1 MCSCSPEF
9 QVKKISLSPDT
20 PFGRYEIRSLLGVGG
35 MGEVYLAYDSQLR
48 RQVAIKLL
56 QTELTKNKVRL
67 ARFEREAYAASSLNH
82 PNIMTIYE
90 IGEQNGKH
98 FIAAEYIDGESLRQH
113 MTRSRMELREMLA
126 IVSQVADALSAA
138 HEAGI
143 IHRDIKPENVMV
155 RRDGYVK
162 VLDFGLVKLA
172 QETEVEAELNT
183 EAPTIGALV
192 DTEPGV
198 IIGTAQYMSPEQA
211 RGLEVDARSDI
222 WSLGATLYEMVAG
235 KRPFEGATT
244 TDVLAMI
251 LQREPPSLLLYQ
263 SQLPAEL
270 ERIVEKTLAKKRE
283 ERYQNAKDLSV
294 DLKRLKQRLAV
305 DAELERSVTPEE
317 EARRTGA
324 GAAITG
330 MSSKTIATTKATG
343 AAHTV
348 SSAEYVVNEIKRH
361 KVAAVLVLATI
372 VLASLAALVYYRYS
386 GARTA
391 EISSVAVLPFINQS
405 GDPNM
410 DYLSD
415 GITESLINNLAQLSS
430 LKVIS
435 RGSVFKYKGKEV
447 DPQEV
452 ARALGVRAIV
462 TGRVMQ
468 RGDQLQ
474 VSAELVNVSDKTQM
488 WGDQFN
494 RKVMDTLAV
503 QTEISQQIAGKLR
516 LRLTNAEQQQLVKDT
531 KVNPEAY
538 EQLLKGRFYRQKAPS
553 RENLTKAIECFNQ
566 AIAIDDKYALAY
578 ALLSRTYRQM
588 GANSYLDPKEA
599 MPKAETAARK
609 ALELDEGLAEAHY
622 AMAYIKQDA
631 WNWLGAEQGFKR
643 AIELSPST
651 AGAHSEY
658 AQFLSVMGR
667 HDQAISE
674 IKRGSELDPLYIP
687 WHVKLGYLYYFARQ
701 YSQAVE
707 QLKKTLEMDKNYGNT
722 HTTLGY
728 TYNAMGQYKDAIAE
742 LEESL
747 RLRGDNTSDQCFLG
761 YALAKAGRRNEAEA
775 ILKRL
780 ETTKEYVSPPE
791 LAIFY
796 VGLGEKEKAL
806 SALERAHARHDLQMQ
821 FLGVAPEYDALRSEP
836 RFQELIRKV
845 GLPQ

>member
-1 MCSCSPEF
+1 M
-9 QVKKISLSPDT
+9 
-20 PFGRYEIRSLLGVGG
+20 LGVGG

-56 QTELTKNKVRL
+56 RTELTENKVRFV
-67 ARFEREAYAASSLNH
+67 RFEREAYAASSLNH

-90 IGEQNGKH
+90 IGEHNGKH
-98 FIAAEYIDGESLRQH
+98 FIATEHIEGESLRQH
-113 MTRSRMELREMLA
+113 MTRSQMELREMLA
-126 IVSQVADALSAA
+126 IASQVADALSAA
-138 HEAGI
+138 HEAGV

-162 VLDFGLVKLA
+162 VLDFGLAKLA
-172 QETEVEAELNT
+172 QETKVNDELNT
-183 EAPTIGALV
+183 EAPTRGAV
-192 DTEPGV
+192 VQTETGSV
-198 IIGTAQYMSPEQA
+198 MGTAHYMSPEQA

-235 KRPFEGATT
+235 KRPFEAATT
-244 TDVLAMI
+244 ADVLAKI
-251 LQREPPSLLLYQ
+251 LHREPPSLLLYQ

-270 ERIVEKTLAKKRE
+270 ERIVEKALAKECE

-294 DLKRLKQRLAV
+294 DLKRLKQRLEV
-305 DAELERSVTPEE
+305 DAELERSITPEE
-317 EARRTGA
+317 EARRTGRA
-324 GAAITG
+324 GATITA
-330 MSSKTIATTKATG
+330 MNLKTIAMNKAAGT
-343 AAHTV
+343 AH
-348 SSAEYVVNEIKRH
+348 VVNEIKRH
-361 KVAAVLVLATI
+361 KGAAVLVLATI
-372 VLASLAALVYYRYS
+372 VLALAALVYYRYS
-386 GARTA
+386 STSTA
-391 EISSVAVLPFINQS
+391 AISSVAVLPFTNQS

-415 GITESLINNLAQLSS
+415 GISESLINNLSQLSS

-447 DPQEV
+447 DPSEV
-452 ARALGVRAIV
+452 ARALGVQAIV

-488 WGDQFN
+488 WGEQFN
-494 RKVMDTLAV
+494 RKVTDTLAV
-503 QTEISQQIAGKLR
+503 QTEISQQIAEKLR
-516 LRLTNAEQQQLVKDT
+516 LRLTNAEQQQLVRDT
-531 KVNPEAY
+531 RVNPEAY

-553 RENLTKAIECFNQ
+553 RDNLTKAIESFNQ
-566 AIAIDDKYALAY
+566 AIAVDDKYALAY

-631 WNWLGAEQGFKR
+631 WNWVDAEQEFKR

-651 AGAHSEY
+651 AGTHSEY

-674 IKRGSELDPLYIP
+674 IKRARELDPLYIP
-687 WHVKLGYLYYFARQ
+687 WNVKLGYIYYFARQ

-707 QLKKTLEMDKNYGNT
+707 QLKKTLEMDKDYGNT

-747 RLRGDNTSDQCFLG
+747 RLKGDNTSDRCFLG

-780 ETTKEYVSPPE
+780 ETTKEYVSLPE
-791 LAIFY
+791 LAILY
-796 VGLGEKEKAL
+796 VGLGKKEPAL
-806 SALERAHARHDLQMQ
+806 SELEQAYAAHDPQMQ
-821 FLGVAPEYDALRSEP
+821 FLGAAPEYDAVRSEP

>member
-1 MCSCSPEF
+1 
-9 QVKKISLSPDT
+9 
-20 PFGRYEIRSLLGVGG
+20 
-35 MGEVYLAYDSQLR
+35 MGEVYLAYDSQMR

-56 QTELTKNKVRL
+56 PTELTANKVRL

-82 PNIMTIYE
+82 PNIMTIHE

-98 FIAAEYIDGESLRQH
+98 FIATEYIEGESLRQH
-113 MTRSRMELREMLA
+113 MTHSRMELGEILA
-126 IVSQVADALSAA
+126 IASQVAHALSAA

-143 IHRDIKPENVMV
+143 IHRDMKPENVMV

-162 VLDFGLVKLA
+162 VLDFGLAKLA
-172 QETEVEAELNT
+172 EETKVEDELNP
-183 EAPTIGALV
+183 EAPTRGAPV
-192 DTEPGV
+192 HTEPGV
-198 IIGTAQYMSPEQA
+198 VMGTAYYMSPEQA

-222 WSLGATLYEMVAG
+222 WSLGAMLYEMVAG
-235 KRPFEGATT
+235 KRPFEGPTT
-244 TDVLAMI
+244 TDILALI
-251 LQREPPSLLLYQ
+251 LHREPPSLLLYQ
-263 SQLPAEL
+263 PQLPAEL
-270 ERIVEKTLAKKRE
+270 ERIVEKALAKERE

-294 DLKRLKQRLAV
+294 DLKRLKQRLEV
-305 DAELERSVTPEE
+305 DAELERSITPEE

-324 GAAITG
+324 GAAAVTANRA
-330 MSSKTIATTKATG
+330 KTIATKEAAG
-343 AAHTV
+343 AAPIV
-348 SSAEYVVNEIKRH
+348 SSAEYVVNEIKGH
-361 KVAAVLVLATI
+361 KGAAGLVLATI
-372 VLASLAALVYYRYS
+372 GLAIVAALVYYRYPS
-386 GARTA
+386 ARPA
-391 EISSVAVLPFINQS
+391 AISSVAVLPFSNES

-415 GITESLINNLAQLSS
+415 GISESLINNLSQLSS

-452 ARALGVRAIV
+452 ARALGVQTIV

-488 WGDQFN
+488 WGEQFN
-494 RKVMDTLAV
+494 RKVTDTLAV
-503 QTEISQQIAGKLR
+503 QTEISQQIAEKLR

-538 EQLLKGRFYRQKAPS
+538 EQLLRGRFYRQKAPS
-553 RENLTKAIECFNQ
+553 RDNLTKAIESFNQ
-566 AIAIDDKYALAY
+566 AIAVDDKYALAY

-631 WNWLGAEQGFKR
+631 WNWVGAEQEFKR

-674 IKRGSELDPLYIP
+674 IKRARELDPLYIP
-687 WHVKLGYLYYFARQ
+687 WNVKLGYIYYFARQ

-747 RLRGDNTSDQCFLG
+747 RLKGDNTSDRCFLG

-780 ETTKEYVSPPE
+780 ETTREYVSPSE
-791 LAIFY
+791 LAILY
-796 VGLGEKEKAL
+796 IGLGEKEQAL
-806 SALERAHARHDLQMQ
+806 SALERAYAAHDPQMQ
-821 FLGVAPEYDALRSEP
+821 FLGAAPEYDGVRSEP

>member
-1 MCSCSPEF
+1 V
-9 QVKKISLSPDT
+9 QKIALSPNT

-35 MGEVYLAYDSQLR
+35 MGEVYLAYDSKLR

-56 QTELTKNKVRL
+56 PTALTENKLRL

-82 PNIMTIYE
+82 PNIMTIHE

-98 FIAAEYIDGESLRQH
+98 FIATEYIEGESLREQ
-113 MTRSRMELREMLA
+113 MTRSRMELREILP

-143 IHRDIKPENVMV
+143 IHRDIKPENIMV

-162 VLDFGLVKLA
+162 VLDFGLAKLA
-172 QETEVEAELNT
+172 HETKVEGEFNT
-183 EAPTIGALV
+183 EAPTIGAPVRTQPGLV
-192 DTEPGV
+192 M
-198 IIGTAQYMSPEQA
+198 GTAYYMSPEQA

-251 LQREPPSLLLYQ
+251 LQREPPSLLRYQ
-263 SQLPAEL
+263 PQLPAEL
-270 ERIVEKTLAKKRE
+270 ERIVEKSLAKECE

-294 DLKRLKQRLAV
+294 DLKRLKQRLEV
-305 DAELERSVTPEE
+305 EAELERSITPEE
-317 EARRTGA
+317 EARRT
-324 GAAITG
+324 AARGGSPVTAI
-330 MSSKTIATTKATG
+330 SSKTIATNDAAG

-348 SSAEYVVNEIKRH
+348 SGAEYVANEIKRH
-361 KVAAVLVLATI
+361 KGAAVLVFATL
-372 VLASLAALVYYRYS
+372 VLAILAALVYYRYS
-386 GARTA
+386 RPRTA
-391 EISSVAVLPFINQS
+391 AISSVAVLPFTNQS
-405 GDPNM
+405 GDPSM

-415 GITESLINNLAQLSS
+415 GISESLINNLSQLSS

-452 ARALGVRAIV
+452 ARALGVQAIV

-474 VSAELVNVSDKTQM
+474 VNAELVNVSDKTQM
-488 WGDQFN
+488 WGEQFN
-494 RKVMDTLAV
+494 RKVTDTLAV
-503 QTEISQQIAGKLR
+503 QTEISQQIAEKLR

-599 MPKAETAARK
+599 MPKAETAVRK

-622 AMAYIKQDA
+622 AMAYIEQDG
-631 WNWLGAEQGFKR
+631 WNWAGAEQEFKR

-651 AGAHSEY
+651 AAAHSEY

-674 IKRGSELDPLYIP
+674 IKRARELDPLYIP
-687 WHVKLGYLYYFARQ
+687 WNVKLGYLYYFARQ

-728 TYNAMGQYKDAIAE
+728 TYNAMGQYKEAIAE

-747 RLRGDNTSDQCFLG
+747 RLKGDNTSDQCFLG

-780 ETTKEYVSPPE
+780 KTTKEYVSPPE

-796 VGLGEKEKAL
+796 VGLGEKELAL
-806 SALERAHARHDLQMQ
+806 SALERAYAAHDPQMQ
-821 FLGVAPEYDALRSEP
+821 FLGGAPEYDAVRSEP

>member
-1 MCSCSPEF
+1 
-9 QVKKISLSPDT
+9 
-20 PFGRYEIRSLLGVGG
+20 
-35 MGEVYLAYDSQLR
+35 
-48 RQVAIKLL
+48 
-56 QTELTKNKVRL
+56 
-67 ARFEREAYAASSLNH
+67 
-82 PNIMTIYE
+82 
-90 IGEQNGKH
+90 
-98 FIAAEYIDGESLRQH
+98 
-113 MTRSRMELREMLA
+113 
-126 IVSQVADALSAA
+126 
-138 HEAGI
+138 
-143 IHRDIKPENVMV
+143 
-155 RRDGYVK
+155 
-162 VLDFGLVKLA
+162 
-172 QETEVEAELNT
+172 
-183 EAPTIGALV
+183 
-192 DTEPGV
+192 
-198 IIGTAQYMSPEQA
+198 
-211 RGLEVDARSDI
+211 
-222 WSLGATLYEMVAG
+222 MVAG

-244 TDVLAMI
+244 TDILAMI
-251 LQREPPSLLLYQ
+251 LHREPPSLLLYQ

-270 ERIVEKTLAKKRE
+270 ERIVEKALAKERE
-283 ERYQNAKDLSV
+283 ERYQTAKDLSV
-294 DLKRLKQRLAV
+294 DLKRLKQRLEV
-305 DAELERSVTPEE
+305 DAELERSITPEE

-324 GAAITG
+324 GPAAAVTA
-330 MSSKTIATTKATG
+330 MDSKTIATKE
-343 AAHTV
+343 AASAAPGI
-348 SSAEYVVNEIKRH
+348 SSAEYVAEIKRH
-361 KVAAVLVLATI
+361 KGAAILVLAAL
-372 VLASLAALVYYRYS
+372 VLAIVAALVYYHYS
-386 GARTA
+386 SPRTA
-391 EISSVAVLPFINQS
+391 AIASVAVLPFTNQS

-415 GITESLINNLAQLSS
+415 GISESLINNLSQLSS

-452 ARALGVRAIV
+452 ARALGVQAIV

-474 VSAELVNVSDKTQM
+474 VSAELMNVSDKTQM
-488 WGDQFN
+488 WGEQFN
-494 RKVMDTLAV
+494 RKVTDTLAV
-503 QTEISQQIAGKLR
+503 QTEISQQIAEKLR
-516 LRLTNAEQQQLVKDT
+516 LRLTSAEQQQLVKDT

-538 EQLLKGRFYRQKAPS
+538 EQLLKGRFNRQKAPS
-553 RENLTKAIECFNQ
+553 RESLTTAIECFNQ

-631 WNWLGAEQGFKR
+631 WNWVGAEQEFKR

-651 AGAHSEY
+651 AGVHSEY

-667 HDQAISE
+667 HGQAVSE
-674 IKRGSELDPLYIP
+674 IKRARELDPLYIA
-687 WHVKLGYLYYFARQ
+687 WNVKLGYIYYFARQ

-707 QLKKTLEMDKNYGNT
+707 QLKKTLELDKNYGNT

-728 TYNAMGQYKDAIAE
+728 TYNAIGQYKDAIAE

-761 YALAKAGRRNEAEA
+761 YALAKTGRRNEAES

-791 LAIFY
+791 LAILY
-796 VGLGEKEKAL
+796 IGLGEKEQAL
-806 SALERAHARHDLQMQ
+806 SALERAYAAHDPQMQ
-821 FLGVAPEYDALRSEP
+821 FLGVAPEYDTVRSEP

>member
-1 MCSCSPEF
+1 
-9 QVKKISLSPDT
+9 
-20 PFGRYEIRSLLGVGG
+20 
-35 MGEVYLAYDSQLR
+35 
-48 RQVAIKLL
+48 
-56 QTELTKNKVRL
+56 
-67 ARFEREAYAASSLNH
+67 
-82 PNIMTIYE
+82 
-90 IGEQNGKH
+90 
-98 FIAAEYIDGESLRQH
+98 
-113 MTRSRMELREMLA
+113 
-126 IVSQVADALSAA
+126 
-138 HEAGI
+138 
-143 IHRDIKPENVMV
+143 
-155 RRDGYVK
+155 
-162 VLDFGLVKLA
+162 
-172 QETEVEAELNT
+172 
-183 EAPTIGALV
+183 
-192 DTEPGV
+192 
-198 IIGTAQYMSPEQA
+198 MSPEQA
-211 RGLEVDARSDI
+211 RGLELDARSDI
-222 WSLGATLYEMVAG
+222 WSLGAMLYEMVAG

-251 LQREPPSLLLYQ
+251 LHREPPSLLLYQ

-270 ERIVEKTLAKKRE
+270 ERIVEKTLAKERE
-283 ERYQNAKDLSV
+283 ERYQNAKDLRV
-294 DLKRLKQRLAV
+294 DLKRLKQRLEV
-305 DAELERSVTPEE
+305 EAELERSITPEK

-324 GAAITG
+324 EAGARTG
-330 MSSKTIATTKATG
+330 ASVTAMSSKAAATNEAAN

-348 SSAEYVVNEIKRH
+348 SRAEYVVNEIKRYQG
-361 KVAAVLVLATI
+361 AAVLVLAMT
-372 VLASLAALVYYRYS
+372 VLAVIAALIYYRYS
-386 GARTA
+386 NVRTVA
-391 EISSVAVLPFINQS
+391 ISSVAVLPFTNVS

-415 GITESLINNLAQLSS
+415 GISESLINSLSQLSS

-435 RGSVFKYKGKEV
+435 RGSAFKYKGKEI

-452 ARALGVRAIV
+452 AQALGVQAIV
-462 TGRVMQ
+462 TGRVVQ
-468 RGDQLQ
+468 QGDQLQ
-474 VSAELVNVSDKTQM
+474 VSAELVNVSDKSQM
-488 WGDQFN
+488 WGEQFN
-494 RKVMDTLAV
+494 RKATDTLAV
-503 QTEISQQIAGKLR
+503 QAEISQQIAEKLR

-531 KVNPEAY
+531 RVKPEAY

-553 RENLTKAIECFNQ
+553 KENLTNAIECFNQ

-599 MPKAETAARK
+599 LPKAETAARK

-631 WNWLGAEQGFKR
+631 WNWVGAEQEFKR

-651 AGAHSEY
+651 AAAHSEY
-658 AQFLSVMGR
+658 AQFLSLMGR

-674 IKRGSELDPLYIP
+674 IKRARELDPLYIP
-687 WHVKLGYLYYFARQ
+687 WNVKLGYLYYFARQ

-747 RLRGDNTSDQCFLG
+747 RLKGDNTSDQCFLG

-791 LAIFY
+791 LAILD
-796 VGLGEKEKAL
+796 VGLGEKEQAL
-806 SALERAHARHDLQMQ
+806 SALERAYAAHDPQMQ
-821 FLGVAPEYDALRSEP
+821 FLGAAPEYDAVRSEP